1 MKTYC
6 IFYHSEEICE
16 KFLTAD
22 CSEPKLCSNR
32 HPKECKYWMGDT
44 RGCLNGQECK
54 YLRRAENRGKSI
66 RALNNKDK
74 VTKNKEYQPN
84 SDQQK
89 NI

>member
-1 MKTYC
+1 
-6 IFYHSEEICE
+6 
-16 KFLTAD
+16 
-22 CSEPKLCSNR
+22 
-32 HPKECKYWMGDT
+32 MGDT